1 MIFAATACGADWGT
15 SCEVAMST
23 DLTSRERQVMRL
35 IAKGL
40 SNNEIGRQLNVSEAT
55 IKVHV
60 SHIFLKLGVHKR
72 TALAVL
78 AARLPDEDK

>member
-1 MIFAATACGADWGT
+1 
-15 SCEVAMST
+15 
-23 DLTSRERQVMRL
+23 MRL

>member
-1 MIFAATACGADWGT
+1 
-15 SCEVAMST
+15 MST
-23 DLTSRERQVMRL
+23 ELTSRERQVMRL

-40 SNNEIGRQLNVSEAT
+40 SNSKIGRQLNASEVT
-55 IKVHV
+55 IKVHL
-60 SHIFLKLGVHKR
+60 SHIFLKLGVRNR

>member
-1 MIFAATACGADWGT
+1 MLT
-15 SCEVAMST
+15 E
-23 DLTSRERQVMRL
+23 LTSRERQVMRL

-40 SNNEIGRQLNVSEAT
+40 SNSEIGRQLKVSEAT

-60 SHIFLKLGVHKR
+60 SQIFLKLGVRNR
-72 TALAVL
+72 TAVAVL